1 MSAGVT
7 VERLGDRNNY
17 PQTEKTSV
25 EVSPC
30 ESNSQI
36 QQPRQTIS
44 SPTDPSWELR
54 TPTSLTQEQQQAA
67 SAPWLP
73 GQLSD
78 DGKEL
83 KFLTENDTN
92 FMLRWAEELLSNT
105 TEKKSDLDLLTTANN
120 GTLGEAKEGVHQHG
134 CLPVYRP
141 TQSAAQCQETPTNS
155 QQLGDACQSK
165 TLNKQTFPPS
175 QKCASLVCATAPDVQ
190 WYKCCT
196 GSSSNDIVAQY
207 ASGATMNVLQLDGIL
222 LTLDDPQTVQ
232 VLANQNV
239 GDASVTTP
247 ARRLSCRRQ
256 LWPEEQQKM
265 HDITEGAP
273 WYFNFPQK
281 IRGGSSK
288 RPVECTTDRGEADT
302 HTPHERN
309 QQTSPRANKAKRRH
323 LDCVNRTCKGSGLQA

>member
-7 VERLGDRNNY
+7 VERLGDVNNY
-17 PQTEKTSV
+17 PQTERTSV

-30 ESNSQI
+30 NSNSQS
-36 QQPRQTIS
+36 QQPIS
-44 SPTDPSWELR
+44 SPTDSSWQPR
-54 TPTSLTQEQQQAA
+54 TQTSLTQEQQQAA

-92 FMLRWAEELLSNT
+92 FMLRWAEELLTET
-105 TEKKSDLDLLTTANN
+105 TEQKSDLDLLTRVNN
-120 GTLGEAKEGVHQHG
+120 GTLGEVKQGVRQHG
-134 CLPVYRP
+134 CLPVNTP
-141 TQSAAQCQETPTNS
+141 TRGAVQCQETPTNS
-155 QQLGDACQSK
+155 QHPGDASLSK
-165 TLNKQTFPPS
+165 TLNKETFPPS

-207 ASGATMNVLQLDGIL
+207 ASGSTVNVLQLDGIL

-232 VLANQNV
+232 VLSNQNV
-239 GDASVTTP
+239 ADAGVTTS

-256 LWPEEQQKM
+256 LWPEEQQSTRP

-288 RPVECTTDRGEADT
+288 RPVECTTDRGETGT

-323 LDCVNRTCKGSGLQA
+323 LDRVNRTCKGSGLQA